1 MLKYASHVEIL
12 LFFLKERKKK
22 KRNTEN
28 TEMIFAGKKICDREI
43 CTYLKS

>member
-12 LFFLKERKKK
+12 LFFFKGKKKKK

-28 TEMIFAGKKICDREI
+28 TEMIFAVKKTGIGKFLLI
-43 CTYLKS
+43 